1 VCSAEFDIEWVEDR
15 WSAFLDAVSYPYKAE
30 GQDDVFLFV

>member
-15 WSAFLDAVSYPYKAE
+15 WAAFLDAVAHAYKVD